1 MFKTQQV
8 NHVDVNEWVD
18 KLLAAQDAM
27 RAVEKIRSRLDD
39 ACRKYIT
46 EKRDALATRTG
57 MYDFYYEPDLYLSD
71 LEKWLMDV
79 IDYRM
84 PDDLVKWWSEVCT
97 EYYEIKTEEGKGA

>member
-1 MFKTQQV
+1 MFRQQV

-39 ACRKYIT
+39 TCRKYIQ
-46 EKRDALATRTG
+46 EKRDALATRTS
-57 MYDFYYEPDLYLSD
+57 MYDFYYEPDLYLSG

-79 IDYRM
+79 IDYQM

-97 EYYEIKTEEGKGA
+97 EYYKIKAEEGKDV

>member
-1 MFKTQQV
+1 MFRQQV
-8 NHVDVNEWVD
+8 NHVDVNEWVN

-39 ACRKYIT
+39 ACRNYIQ
-46 EKRDALATRTG
+46 EKRDALAARIS
-57 MYDFYYEPDLYLSD
+57 MYDFYYAPDLYLSD

-79 IDYRM
+79 IDYQM

-97 EYYEIKTEEGKGA
+97 EYYEIKAEEGKGE